1 MKLPTI
7 SHPELDEDLLK
18 TKGVSVV
25 AFFDHVRKRKDG
37 TASIKL
43 KIIFKRYPKYYSTKI
58 SMDEKSYL
66 KLCEGK
72 KSVDLKTKRI
82 KIYES
87 LKKAFDII
95 NELPEFSFEAFDNKF
110 KQKRTEDNIFP
121 YFDNYIKELNIEG
134 RVGNVIPY
142 FYARKKLQEFH
153 KKGKLPFETI
163 TVQFLKKFEKWM
175 FSKDCSPTSI
185 GYYTRC
191 FKKIYNDAI
200 RDGNANQSNYP
211 FGATK
216 KGLYSPPSPRN
227 IKKAL
232 SLADLKKIFEYK
244 PIQGSSEH
252 YYFDIWK
259 FSYLCN
265 GINMKDICLLKYSN
279 IIGNS
284 IYFNRA
290 KLATTKR
297 NGKPIQISIIEQTK
311 EIIESWGNKPT
322 LPETYIFP
330 ILKKGLTPLEQQAQ
344 IKQLTKQVNK
354 YIKRIAVSLEI
365 KQNVS
370 TYTARHS
377 FSTVLKRSGVS
388 IEYISESLGHSNLKT
403 TESYLDSFED
413 ETREAN
419 TKKLLEF

>member
-1 MKLPTI
+1 MALPTI

-18 TKGVSVV
+18 TKGVSLV
-25 AFFDHVRKRKDG
+25 AFFDRVRKRKDG
-37 TASIKL
+37 TATVKL
-43 KIIFKRYPKYYSTKI
+43 RIVHERFPKYYSTKI

-66 KLCEGK
+66 KLCENGK
-72 KSVDLKTKRI
+72 SADIKTKRI
-82 KIYES
+82 KIHES
-87 LKKAFDII
+87 LKKAFYII
-95 NELPEFSFEAFDNKF
+95 NELPEFSFEAFDKKF
-110 KQKRTEDNIFP
+110 KLKRTENNIFP
-121 YFDNYIKELNIEG
+121 YFDNYIKQLEYEG
-134 RVGNVIPY
+134 RVGNANSY
-142 FYARKKLQEFH
+142 FYARKKLQEFY
-153 KKGKLPFETI
+153 KKDKLPFETI
-163 TVQFLKKFEKWM
+163 TVQFLKKFEQWM
-175 FSKDCSPTSI
+175 LSKESSPTSI

-191 FKKIYNDAI
+191 FKKLYNDAI
-200 RDGNANQSNYP
+200 REGNANQSNYP
-211 FGATK
+211 FGDTK
-216 KGLYSPPSPRN
+216 KGLYSPPAPKN

-232 SLADLKKIFEYK
+232 SFSDLKKIFEYEPK
-244 PIQGSSEH
+244 QGSSEH
-252 YYFDIWK
+252 YFTDIWK

-279 IIGNS
+279 IVGDN

-297 NGKPIQISIIEQTK
+297 DGKPIQISIIDQTK
-311 EIIESWGNKPT
+311 EIIEHWGNKPT

-330 ILKKGLTPLEQQAQ
+330 IFKKGLTPLEQQAKV
-344 IKQLTKQVNK
+344 KQLTKQVNK
-354 YIKRIAVSLEI
+354 YIKRIAAKLEI
-365 KQNVS
+365 EKNVS

-419 TKKLLEF
+419 TRKLLEF